1 MKKFICFLL
10 CLLVI
15 PACFAR
21 ALNEPDL
28 PRVVDEAGLLTES
41 EITDLSETINDL
53 IAQYQMDV
61 VILTVDSLG
70 YKSAQDY
77 ADDYYDEN
85 GYGVGGDYSG
95 VLLLISMEDRDW
107 WISTCGDAI
116 YAITDYGI
124 ESLFSEM
131 SLYLSADMFY
141 EAFDAYLD
149 ALPEY
154 FEAYEDGNPIDGYIG
169 SYDGPGSYSP
179 GNADDVVY
187 YEKSEGSFLGN
198 FFISLLIGLV
208 VALIAVLIMRGQ
220 MNTKRAQ
227 YSAGAYLKQGSYDL
241 RVHRDLFL
249 YSNVSKTPRPKDT
262 GGSRGGGSSTHRS
275 SGGRSHGGGGG
286 KF

>member
-1 MKKFICFLL
+1 MKRTVICLLL
-10 CLLVI
+10 CLLLLPCTLVQ
-15 PACFAR
+15 
-21 ALNEPDL
+21 ALNAPDL
-28 PRVVDEAGLLTES
+28 PRVVDEAELLTDRE
-41 EITDLSETINDL
+41 EKALSGTIHDL
-53 IAQYQMDV
+53 INRYQMDV

-70 YKSAQDY
+70 YKSAQDH
-77 ADDYYDEN
+77 ADDYYDGN
-85 GYGVGGDYSG
+85 GYGVGSDYSG

-131 SLYLSADMFY
+131 SGYLSVNMFY
-141 EAFDAYLD
+141 EAFDAYLN

-154 FEAYEDGNPIDGYIG
+154 FEAYTEGDPIDGYIG

-179 GNADDVVY
+179 GTAEDVVY
-187 YEKSEGSFLGN
+187 YGDGESSFVGRFLVS
-198 FFISLLIGLV
+198 FLIGLAA
-208 VALIAVLIMRGQ
+208 ALITVLVMRGS

-227 YSAGAYLKQGSYDL
+227 HSAAAYLKQGSYHL

-249 YSNVSKTPRPKDT
+249 YSNVTKTPRPKDT
-262 GGSRGGGSSTHRS
+262 GSRGGGSSVHRS